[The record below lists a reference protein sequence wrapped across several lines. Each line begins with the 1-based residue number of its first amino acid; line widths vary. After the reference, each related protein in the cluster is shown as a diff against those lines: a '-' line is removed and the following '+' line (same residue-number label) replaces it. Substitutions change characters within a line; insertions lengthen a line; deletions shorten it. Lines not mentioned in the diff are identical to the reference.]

1 MEFLEVV
8 IRPKGIKIEK
18 KDKRRFVK
26 NFVKIAGLL
35 YKLTRKEQKWKWEIR

>member
-1 MEFLEVV
+1 MV
-8 IRPKGIKIEK
+8 IRPKGIKMEKK